1 MNEYIS
7 VFSNIIYS
15 VDFCYN
21 SLIKLYFQ
29 FFANE
34 IIYVYS
40 YKNANRKLIYSYWT
54 SYLFPLLP
62 SLTNEMYCQ
71 SDSLLEIVHN
81 TDTEQVTTIL
91 KKQSIFHNFI
101 NIDKL
106 TLQLKEQYNDF
117 KTQKPD
123 HLKSIMLVYTNTD
136 EIITQFFKYVAHS
149 FYISSINTYDFIHF
163 LNKRGNKKIDIF
175 KTPLSITIM
184 NEDFDEH
191 VFKENDIIL
200 W

>member
-1 MNEYIS
+1 MYEYIS
-7 VFSNIIYS
+7 VFSKIIYS
-15 VDFCYN
+15 VDFCYDW
-21 SLIKLYFQ
+21 LVKLYFQ

-34 IIYVYS
+34 IMYVYS

-54 SYLFPLLP
+54 SYVFPLLP
-62 SLTNEMYCQ
+62 SLTNEIYCQ

-81 TDTEQVTTIL
+81 TDTDHVTTIL

-117 KTQKPD
+117 KTNKPD
-123 HLKSIMLVYTNTD
+123 HLKSIMLVYVNNS
-136 EIITQFFKYVAHS
+136 EIITHFFKCIAHS
-149 FYISSINTYDFIHF
+149 FYISTINTYDFIHF
-163 LNKRGNKKIDIF
+163 LNKRNKNIDRF
-175 KTPLSITIM
+175 KKPISITII
-184 NEDFDEH
+184 NEEFNEH